1 VAAASRCED
10 YSHQARL
17 YRKPLRL
24 CFASSGLYEFFVAT
38 IPRLGRCFLFS
49 CSLGSLLV
57 SYFCLHTLSNF
68 RFSGNGAQGTTGAL
82 TREASKAAKLFIAVD
97 QGFPSMRSGQDE
109 HAKKAGTDRRRVY
122 RGNRGCFRWSKT
134 AVVNDTF
141 VKHGMTDW
149 TRRKRNVEIL

>member
-1 VAAASRCED
+1 VRTTRTKHGSTANHYDFALLLLDCTNS
-10 YSHQARL
+10 L
-17 YRKPLRL
+17 LRRYHD
-24 CFASSGLYEFFVAT
+24 SGVVFFFLAHWV
-38 IPRLGRCFLFS
+38 LFLF
-49 CSLGSLLV
+49 
-57 SYFCLHTLSNF
+57 HTFVYILYPTF
-68 RFSGNGAQGTTGAL
+68 GFLRMAHRGTTGAL
-82 TREASKAAKLFIAVD
+82 TREASQAAKVFIGID
-97 QGFPSMRSGQDE
+97 QGFPNMRLGQDE

>member
-1 VAAASRCED
+1 VRTTRTKHGSTANHYDFALLLLDCTNS
-10 YSHQARL
+10 L
-17 YRKPLRL
+17 LRRYHD
-24 CFASSGLYEFFVAT
+24 SGVVFFF
-38 IPRLGRCFLFS
+38 R
-49 CSLGSLLV
+49 SLGSLLV
-57 SYFCLHTLSNF
+57 SHFCLHTLSNF

-109 HAKKAGTDRRRVY
+109 HAKKAGTDRGRVY